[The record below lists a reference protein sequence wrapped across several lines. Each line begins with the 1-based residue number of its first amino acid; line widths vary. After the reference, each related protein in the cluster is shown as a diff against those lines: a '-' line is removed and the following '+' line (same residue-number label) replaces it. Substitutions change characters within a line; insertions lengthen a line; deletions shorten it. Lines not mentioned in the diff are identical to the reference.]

1 MILENVNN
9 NVVELVGTDISEI
22 TRKPS
27 KTSKH
32 GHENGRVNKSR
43 KPKLEKVKPPVN
55 LGQQKS
61 ITKD

>member
-1 MILENVNN
+1 
-9 NVVELVGTDISEI
+9 TDISEI

-43 KPKLEKVKPPVN
+43 KLKPEKVKPPVN

-61 ITKD
+61 ITKDKIQNIPLQSSKF